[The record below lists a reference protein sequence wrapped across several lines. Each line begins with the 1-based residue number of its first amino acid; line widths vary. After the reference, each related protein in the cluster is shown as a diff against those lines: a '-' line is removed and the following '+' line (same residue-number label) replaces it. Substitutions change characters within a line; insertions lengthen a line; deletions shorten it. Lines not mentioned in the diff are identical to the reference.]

1 MAQVVEYLPSEGE
14 ALSSD
19 SSTVRKKKRK
29 RRKEGRKLGR
39 KKVRKFRPVP
49 NLQ

>member
-19 SSTVRKKKRK
+19 SSTVRK